1 MTRQKVKMA
10 FIENETARKST
21 FKKRK
26 KGVLK
31 KAHELG
37 TLCGVPICVIINSAY
52 EQNPEVWPSRE
63 TANQVVSQW
72 KTMSV
77 MDKTK
82 KMVNQETFLQQ
93 RITKA
98 TESWK
103 KFRKENKELEM
114 KNVMFDCLS
123 GKTMVSRIEK
133 TELRDFVYVIE
144 KYLKDVI
151 HRIEILKRNEES
163 STALVPVAATT
174 TSSVMPVVEMGS
186 SSVGFYDRIRDQ
198 IQSTLN
204 MKQTTKD
211 LDLNKKQW

>member
-1 MTRQKVKMA
+1 
-10 FIENETARKST
+10 
-21 FKKRK
+21 
-26 KGVLK
+26 
-31 KAHELG
+31 
-37 TLCGVPICVIINSAY
+37 
-52 EQNPEVWPSRE
+52 
-63 TANQVVSQW
+63 
-72 KTMSV
+72 MSV

-144 KYLKDVI
+144 QYLKDVI

-174 TSSVMPVVEMGS
+174 TSSVVMPVVEMGS